1 MGRMM
6 LYLQANKKVGFC
18 CLRPGGSDTTK
29 DFTLQL
35 VIGPITAVR
44 VSSLYK

>member
-1 MGRMM
+1 M

-18 CLRPGGSDTTK
+18 CLRLGGSDTT
-29 DFTLQL
+29 QL

-44 VSSLYK
+44 VSSLYKR